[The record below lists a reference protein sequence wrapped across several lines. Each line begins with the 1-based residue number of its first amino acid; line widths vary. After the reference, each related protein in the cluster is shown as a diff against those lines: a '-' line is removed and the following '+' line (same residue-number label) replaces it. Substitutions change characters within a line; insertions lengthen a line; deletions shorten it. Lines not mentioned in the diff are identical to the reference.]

1 MNDAALDRRLRDGVV
16 ALAGGPGA
24 NPDWEGVL
32 RAAADTPA
40 RPPALRRFASRLPR
54 GRYVAALAVA
64 GIALGATFA
73 SPDWI
78 TTQFGRFRGSN
89 FVDMRGAVVVAHL
102 RQHDGSSREIAEKV
116 VPATAKTPAMRCGAI
131 RPPAPADPVAAPSDP
146 LSFAGSAFCTDPSTM
161 AFESTWQDDGS
172 VALLARRADKA
183 DGIELRVGSTSWTP
197 SSADGPWA
205 LFTLPAGSVS
215 RDATV
220 ELVALGAD
228 GSAVAT
234 EDVDWRTGPA
244 SGTRKPVAGAP

>member
-1 MNDAALDRRLRDGVV
+1 MKKTIVAFLLLACAFAIPSWASAAPIRAYVTEFTTTPPES
-16 ALAGGPGA
+16 GGLKA
-24 NPDWEGVL
+24 TL
-32 RAAADTPA
+32 QT
-40 RPPALRRFASRLPR
+40 LLASRM
-54 GRYVAALAVA
+54 
-64 GIALGATFA
+64 A
-73 SPDWI
+73 S
-78 TTQFGRFRGSN
+78 
-89 FVDMRGAVVVAHL
+89 
-102 RQHDGSSREIAEKV
+102 E
-116 VPATAKTPAMRCGAI
+116 GAI
-131 RPPAPADPVAAPSDP
+131 TPVAAPSDP

-234 EDVDWRTGPA
+234 EEVEWRTGPA